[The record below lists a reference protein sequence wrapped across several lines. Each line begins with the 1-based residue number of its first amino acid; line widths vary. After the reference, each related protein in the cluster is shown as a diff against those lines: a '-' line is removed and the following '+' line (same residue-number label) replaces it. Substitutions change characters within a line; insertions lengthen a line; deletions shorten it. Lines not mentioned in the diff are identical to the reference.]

1 MKKRIHIQA
10 FTLPEV
16 VLAIGVIALGLVGV
30 FSILPYGLTAQKDN
44 REETLIRYEA
54 QYWTEVLLGEGLL
67 LDELKRVERVESRDD
82 AGVTYEFWNPFREVP
97 DNNPGQIRLGRR
109 LDSNGSGK
117 YYRSGNGSLVLE
129 TAKKYWPS
137 DVCGWL
143 SKPAALN
150 NATGNFAL
158 VKSLNG
164 TLFDRSYGAEPETPI
179 GPNEGFME
187 REFTMGY
194 IMRVEPRCQL
204 NGRFVAPDTKSNG
217 SELRIGFYWPITEP
231 ILKLINNPQVSLRQ
245 IVSASMNQT
254 SLPGGIPPRFN
265 HHEFSFNTPK
275 VLTAALTEDQLN
287 LRERRFLKGLA
298 GLRSGDLV
306 TEGMLNSVFPR
317 FESFPRKVVRDLT
330 GTTPMY
336 FEPPP
341 AGDTFRADWVWFDAN
356 GINPKTSNDVH
367 HTWPCRSRNGF
378 SGLQL
383 IDSGYKTHEI
393 AWVNTPSVQ
402 PVFGAAVI
410 PGPPAIPVEGWYW
423 ESGEWK
429 EGNSAYKVFN
439 PGNTADIPYLPRT
452 GFYWISFLGPR
463 QSWAEVLEA
472 MSNSRGRDGPY
483 PPRNPILDRD
493 GNRYTLRQPLH
504 LTTHRK
510 IAADEQALLDIYGS
524 RLFGNKL
531 DNGWVTGAEAPRQYF
546 LRKGIR

>member
-16 VLAIGVIALGLVGV
+16 ALAIGVIALGLVGV

-82 AGVTYEFWNPFREVP
+82 AGATCEFWNPFREEP
-97 DNNPGQIRLGRR
+97 DKNDLSQILMGRR
-109 LDSNGSGK
+109 LLGGNK
-117 YYRSGNGSLVLE
+117 EYYRSGTNSFVLG

-143 SKPAALN
+143 SKPVDLN
-150 NATGNFAL
+150 ATADTHATGNFAL

-164 TLFDRSYGAEPETPI
+164 TLFDRSYGAEPEKPI
-179 GPNEGFME
+179 GPSEGFME

-204 NGRFVAPDTKSNG
+204 NGRFVAPGTKSNG

-231 ILKLINNPQVSLRQ
+231 ILELLNNTKVSLRQ
-245 IVSASMNQT
+245 IVNASMKQT

-265 HHEFSFNTPK
+265 HHEFSFNTSK
-275 VLTAALTEDQLN
+275 ILTEALTENELN

-298 GLRSGDLV
+298 GLQAGDLV
-306 TEGMLNSVFPR
+306 TEGMLKSVFPVISSKPLQV
-317 FESFPRKVVRDLT
+317 FTDPT

-336 FEPPP
+336 FDLDP
-341 AGDTFRADWVWFDAN
+341 AGNTFKADWVWLNASGTKFNKKQGPDYN
-356 GINPKTSNDVH
+356 WRCK
-367 HTWPCRSRNGF
+367 SRNGW
-378 SGLQL
+378 SGLQFV
-383 IDSGYKTHEI
+383 DSVNRTHEI
-393 AWVNTPSVQ
+393 AWVHTPSGRVE
-402 PVFGAAVI
+402 FGTAAT
-410 PGPPAIPVEGWYW
+410 G
-423 ESGEWK
+423 
-429 EGNSAYKVFN
+429 SAYKVFN
-439 PGNTADIPYLPRT
+439 PGNTADIPFLPRT
-452 GFYWISFLGPR
+452 GIYWISFLGPGE
-463 QSWAEVLEA
+463 SWADVLEV
-472 MSNSRGRDGPY
+472 MSNSRDAYGPY
-483 PPRNPILDRD
+483 LEDRAPILDRE

-510 IAADEQALLDIYGS
+510 IAADEQALLITPYYNS
-524 RLFGNKL
+524 YHFGNML
-531 DNGWVTGAEAPRQYF
+531 GNGWVSGAKVPKQYF
-546 LRKGIR
+546 LREGIR